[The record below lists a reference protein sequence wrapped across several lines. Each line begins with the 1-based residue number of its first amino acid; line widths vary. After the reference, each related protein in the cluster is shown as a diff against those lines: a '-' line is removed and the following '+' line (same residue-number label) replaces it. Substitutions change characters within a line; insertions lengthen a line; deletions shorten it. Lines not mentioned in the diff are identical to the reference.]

1 MLQVELRH
9 RRWLR
14 GGGRRAMGMQTLA
27 DVSTQ
32 AEACISTIGRFQ
44 RNIDSLTAR
53 PRTAALFVSSGALS
67 LGSPACT
74 ETVSVAVS
82 SVPLNHSGACNY
94 PPPRAETVRDVTVPQ
109 HTLPLG
115 LQRHLHP
122 KRESSKQ
129 SEASGPQRLNPQQS
143 CRTQS
148 KDNVV
153 VARFRP
159 QNKIEIASGGEPIV
173 EFKNDDTC
181 TIQSKEASGAFT
193 FDRVFDMNS
202 KQADV
207 FDYSIR
213 PTVDDILNGY
223 NGTVFAYGQTGAGKS
238 YTMMGSDMDDEVGKG
253 VIPRIIQQIFASI
266 LASPSNIEYTVRVSY
281 MEIYME
287 RIRDLLVP
295 QNDNLP
301 VHEEKNRGVYVKGLL
316 EVYVSSE
323 DEVYEVLRRGGSA
336 RAVSATNM
344 NAESSRS
351 HSIFVITVNQ
361 KNVET
366 GSLKSGQLF
375 LVDLAGSEKVGKT
388 GASGQ
393 TLEEAKKINKSLSA
407 LGMVINCLTDSKTQ
421 HIPYRDSKLTRILQE
436 SLGGNSRTTL
446 IINCSPSSYN
456 DIETLGTL
464 RFGMRAKTIKNKA
477 KVNAELSPAEL
488 KAMLKKVQG
497 QMTTFESYI
506 GTLEGEVT
514 LWRQGETVPKEKWV
528 PPLEVAPSSGKKS
541 AAAPRPGTPSRLEA
555 TRNSETPT
563 PRPDSRMDLDRAGT
577 PSIPLDKDE
586 KDDFLRREN
595 ELQDQVAEKESQLAK
610 AEDQLKS
617 AKEELQ
623 YYKERDAK
631 TNKENERM
639 TMEINEMRMQ
649 VEKIQFESKEQQI
662 TMDGLKE
669 ANSELTS
676 ELDEVKQQLLD
687 AKMNAKETSAAM
699 DEKKRKKAEAM
710 AQMMAGFDLGGEVF
724 SDNERTI
731 RKIIEQLDQLHDMSS
746 SGEAI
751 APDAIKDIREKIAE
765 TQGIVR
771 QAELSLTARSEEDST
786 YAKRRE
792 ALEARCE
799 TLQSQYEELLE
810 GNLSEQDKEEL
821 KARLADA
828 YSARQEGNLELVE
841 SLKQD
846 TARMLEENQKL
857 KTENES
863 LQQRIKSG
871 AIANGVANGI
881 NGKTVQQQIAEF
893 DNMKKSLMRDLQN
906 RCERVVELE
915 ISLDETRE
923 QYNNVLRTS
932 NNRAQQK
939 KMMFLER
946 NLEQLT
952 VVQRQLVEQNSSLK
966 KEVAIAERK
975 LMARNERIQS
985 LESLLQDSQEKLTA
999 ANHRFEAQLTAVKE
1013 RLESAK
1019 AGSTRGLG
1027 SPAGGASYAGFGG
1040 VGSRIAKPLRGG
1052 GGGPVADGP
1061 VLPVIGNLQ
1070 KQDGDGG
1077 EANKGKRTSWFF
1089 NQR

>member
-1 MLQVELRH
+1 MS
-9 RRWLR
+9 
-14 GGGRRAMGMQTLA
+14 G
-27 DVSTQ
+27 SN
-32 AEACISTIGRFQ
+32 TI
-44 RNIDSLTAR
+44 
-53 PRTAALFVSSGALS
+53 
-67 LGSPACT
+67 
-74 ETVSVAVS
+74 
-82 SVPLNHSGACNY
+82 
-94 PPPRAETVRDVTVPQ
+94 
-109 HTLPLG
+109 
-115 LQRHLHP
+115 
-122 KRESSKQ
+122 K
-129 SEASGPQRLNPQQS
+129 
-143 CRTQS
+143 
-148 KDNVV
+148 V

-173 EFKNDDTC
+173 DFKSEDTC
-181 TIQSKEASGAFT
+181 SINSKEASGAFT
-193 FDRVFDMNS
+193 FDRVFDMS
-202 KQADV
+202 SRQVDV

-238 YTMMGSDMDDEVGKG
+238 YTMMGSDIDDEAGKG
-253 VIPRIIQQIFASI
+253 VIPRIVEQIFASI

-287 RIRDLLVP
+287 RIRDLLMP
-295 QNDNLP
+295 QNDNLA
-301 VHEEKNRGVYVKGLL
+301 VHEEKSRGVYVKGLL
-316 EVYVSSE
+316 EVYVSSV
-323 DEVYEVLRRGGSA
+323 DEVYEVLRRGGQS

-351 HSIFVITVNQ
+351 HSILVVTVTQ

-366 GSLKSGQLF
+366 GSMKSGQLF

-407 LGMVINCLTDSKTQ
+407 LGMVINSLTDSKAS
-421 HIPYRDSKLTRILQE
+421 HVPYRDSKLTRILQE

-456 DIETLGTL
+456 DVETLSTL

-488 KAMLKKVQG
+488 KAMLKKAQS
-497 QMTTFESYI
+497 QITTFETYI
-506 GTLEGEVT
+506 GSLEGEVQ
-514 LWRQGETVPKEKWV
+514 LWRGGESVPKERWT
-528 PPLEVAPSSGKKS
+528 PAIESSTSTTSKRPAS
-541 AAAPRPGTPSRLEA
+541 AARAQTPSRFDA
-555 TRNSETPT
+555 TRNSETPS
-563 PRPDSRMDLDRAGT
+563 RPDSRMDLDRAGT

-586 KDDFLRREN
+586 KDEFLRREN
-595 ELQDQVAEKESQLAK
+595 ELQDQVAERESQLAK
-610 AEDQLKS
+610 AEDQLKT
-617 AKEELQ
+617 AKDELQ
-623 YYKERDAK
+623 YYKAK
-631 TNKENERM
+631 DSESTKANEKM
-639 TMEINEMRMQ
+639 TTELNEMRMT
-649 VEKIQFESKEQQI
+649 VEKIQFEGKEAQI

-669 ANSELTS
+669 ANSELTM

-687 AKMNAKETSAAM
+687 AKMNAKESSAAI
-699 DEKKRKKAEAM
+699 DEKKKKKAEAM
-710 AQMMAGFDLGGEVF
+710 AQMMAGFDLGDEVF
-724 SDNERTI
+724 SDNERSI
-731 RKIIEQLDQLHDMSS
+731 RKIIEQLDQLHEMSS
-746 SGEAI
+746 TGEAI
-751 APDAIKDIREKIAE
+751 APDSLQELRERIVE

-771 QAELSLTARSEEDST
+771 QAELSLTARNEEDNVHN
-786 YAKRRE
+786 KRRE
-792 ALEARCE
+792 ALEARNAA
-799 TLQSQYEELLE
+799 LQRSYEELLE
-810 GNLSEQDKEEL
+810 SNLSEADTEEL
-821 KARLADA
+821 KSRLADA
-828 YSARQEGNLELVE
+828 YAARQDGNVELVDD
-841 SLKQD
+841 LKAD
-846 TARMLEENQKL
+846 LARRAEENQKFRN
-857 KTENES
+857 EIES

-881 NGKTVQQQIAEF
+881 NGKSVQQQIAEF

-975 LMARNERIQS
+975 LIARNERIQS

-999 ANHRFEAQLTAVKE
+999 ANHRFESQLTAVKE
-1013 RLESAK
+1013 RLEAAK

-1027 SPAGGASYAGFGG
+1027 SPNAGASFAFGGG

-1052 GGGPVADGP
+1052 GGDGP
-1061 VLPVIGNLQ
+1061 ALPIIGSLQ
-1070 KQDGDGG
+1070 KDG
-1077 EANKGKRTSWFF
+1077 EAEPKNKRTSWFF
-1089 NQR
+1089 KQG

>member
-1 MLQVELRH
+1 M
-9 RRWLR
+9 
-14 GGGRRAMGMQTLA
+14 
-27 DVSTQ
+27 
-32 AEACISTIGRFQ
+32 
-44 RNIDSLTAR
+44 
-53 PRTAALFVSSGALS
+53 
-67 LGSPACT
+67 
-74 ETVSVAVS
+74 
-82 SVPLNHSGACNY
+82 
-94 PPPRAETVRDVTVPQ
+94 
-109 HTLPLG
+109 
-115 LQRHLHP
+115 
-122 KRESSKQ
+122 
-129 SEASGPQRLNPQQS
+129 ASR
-143 CRTQS
+143 
-148 KDNVV
+148 
-153 VARFRP
+153 
-159 QNKIEIASGGEPIV
+159 
-173 EFKNDDTC
+173 
-181 TIQSKEASGAFT
+181 
-193 FDRVFDMNS
+193 
-202 KQADV
+202 QADV

-323 DEVYEVLRRGGSA
+323 EEVYEVLRRGGSA

-351 HSIFVITVNQ
+351 HSIFVVTVNQ

-456 DIETLGTL
+456 DAETLGTL

-497 QMTTFESYI
+497 QVTTFENYI
-506 GTLEGEVT
+506 GALEGEVT
-514 LWRQGETVPKEKWV
+514 MWRGGETVPKEKWTQ
-528 PPLEVAPSSGKKS
+528 PLEPSPSSGRK
-541 AAAPRPGTPSRLEA
+541 AASTPRPGTPSRVEA
-555 TRNSETPT
+555 TRNSET

-610 AEDQLKS
+610 VEDQLKS
-617 AKEELQ
+617 AKDELQ
-623 YYKERDAK
+623 YYKDRDAK
-631 TNKENERM
+631 TNKDNERI
-639 TMEINEMRMQ
+639 TMELNEMRMQ
-649 VEKIQFESKEQQI
+649 VEKIQFESKEAQI

-669 ANSELTS
+669 ANSELTA
-676 ELDEVKQQLLD
+676 ELDDVKQQLLD

-724 SDNERTI
+724 SDNERMI
-731 RKIIEQLDQLHDMSS
+731 GKIIEQLDQLHDMSA

-751 APDAIKDIREKIAE
+751 APDAIQNLREKIVE

-799 TLQSQYEELLE
+799 SLQSQYEELLE
-810 GNLSEQDKEEL
+810 SNLSEQDKEEL

-906 RCERVVELE
+906 RCERVSRPNSSCPNVILIHPQVVELE

-999 ANHRFEAQLTAVKE
+999 ANHRYAYYFFLRRLVLTPLQL
-1013 RLESAK
+1013 R
-1019 AGSTRGLG
+1019 
-1027 SPAGGASYAGFGG
+1027 SPTHSCQRA
-1040 VGSRIAKPLRGG
+1040 SRICQGWLHTRSRFPRRRCFVRWLRRRRLSYRQTPSRRRCSSGR
-1052 GGGPVADGP
+1052 PRLTCHWQSA
-1061 VLPVIGNLQ
+1061 
-1070 KQDGDGG
+1070 
-1077 EANKGKRTSWFF
+1077 EAGR
-1089 NQR
+1089 